1 MDERPVIT
9 TSMFILLKWQELH
22 SFSFSGRRLGKQA
35 GLFCF
40 VQEWKGMKGMQGK
53 GMDGW
58 DIGRTS
64 LCHCLFL
71 LFLMLRT
78 AAFVRQNSVPTH
90 GQRRTELGGPKGNQV
105 PDRMSIGTPARCTT
119 L

>member
-1 MDERPVIT
+1 MERDERD
-9 TSMFILLKWQELH
+9 
-22 SFSFSGRRLGKQA
+22 A
-35 GLFCF
+35 
-40 VQEWKGMKGMQGK
+40 GK
-53 GMDGW
+53 GNGW
-58 DIGRTS
+58 MGYWKNKS
-64 LCHCLFL
+64 LSLLFL